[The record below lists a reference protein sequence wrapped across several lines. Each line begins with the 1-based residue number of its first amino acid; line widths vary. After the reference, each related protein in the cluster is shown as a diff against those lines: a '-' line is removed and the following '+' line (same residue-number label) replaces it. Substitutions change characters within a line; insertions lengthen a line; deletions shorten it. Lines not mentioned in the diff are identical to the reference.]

1 MQCLLIFKV
10 LGTLPVRKWR
20 ITILSWCG
28 INQSKSVFQSFSE
41 IESPWII
48 FHRSSKDWT
57 LSDEKSLREMKNDFF
72 FRLANL
78 NFFLWSW
85 LFKSVC
91 AFLLHCNLNI
101 ALFVLEEVKNCYCIK
116 WLMNECVFF
125 TEQFSLSAI
134 LFWRYLENTAL

>member
-41 IESPWII
+41 MESTWII
-48 FHRSSKDWT
+48 FHLQGLNIFIWKKPLGNEER
-57 LSDEKSLREMKNDFF
+57 LF

>member
-57 LSDEKSLREMKNDFF
+57 LSDEKSLREMKND
-72 FRLANL
+72 L
-78 NFFLWSW
+78 FFLDWRFEFLSIKLTFW
-85 LFKSVC
+85 KCFC

-101 ALFVLEEVKNCYCIK
+101 ALFVLKKVKNCYCIK
-116 WLMNECVFF
+116 WLMNECVFSQNNF
-125 TEQFSLSAI
+125 RSVQYFFGAI
-134 LFWRYLENTAL
+134 